1 MTQVALTLQTPAGP
15 FVFTAAEVPEHIR
28 HGGTQ
33 ALSIDRMI
41 GGRRIVRPMGP
52 DEDDITFSGLFAY
65 QGTARSD
72 FLDSV
77 RRRGDLCTLTWD
89 NRRMLVVV
97 SAYRPDY
104 RKPYEIGYTITLSVV
119 SNQTGLLDSVPA
131 VTPAQQLTSDMA
143 TLTQKTGCLGNST
156 LSSIASGIGSALSTM
171 QQAVQ
176 PIAQG
181 LKPVTGAV
189 GQAAQCV
196 DQIAN
201 QVQTATAAVA
211 VPIAQLLSNT
221 QALITNTETA
231 ISGAASFGGIVPG
244 NPVAQSVGTYLTQLN
259 SVAQL
264 PALYEIQALAMRM
277 QANLA
282 LVGASATS
290 KMVTVGG
297 GTLYDVAA
305 QQYGDGTRWSDIAQA
320 NGLTDPA
327 LSGIQTLSIPQ

>member
-1 MTQVALTLQTPAGP
+1 MSQVVLTLQTPAGA

-28 HGGTQ
+28 HGGAQ
-33 ALSIDRMI
+33 ALSIDRLI

-52 DEDDITFSGLFAY
+52 DEDDITFSGVFAY

-89 NRRMLVVV
+89 NRRYLVVV
-97 SAYRPDY
+97 AAYRPDY
-104 RKPYEIGYTITLSVV
+104 RKPYEIGYAITLSVV

-131 VTPAQQLTSDMA
+131 VTPTQQLASDMA
-143 TLTQKTGCLGNST
+143 TLTQKTGCLGNSA
-156 LSSIASGIGSALSTM
+156 LSSITDGIAAALSSM

-181 LKPVTGAV
+181 LKPISGTA
-189 GQAAQCV
+189 GQAAQCA
-196 DQIAN
+196 DQVAN

-211 VPIAQLLSNT
+211 APIAQLLANT

-231 ISGAASFGGIVPG
+231 ISTAASFGGMLPG
-244 NPVAQSVGTYLTQLN
+244 NPAAQSVGTYLSQLN
-259 SVAQL
+259 SVTQL
-264 PALYEIQALAMRM
+264 PALYEIHAIASRM
-277 QANLA
+277 QGNLA
-282 LVGASATS
+282 LVGASTTAKT
-290 KMVTVGG
+290 VTVGG

-305 QQYGDGTRWSDIAQA
+305 QQYGDGTQWGKIAQA
-320 NGLTDPA
+320 NGLTDPVV
-327 LSGIQTLSIPQ
+327 SGIQTLTIPQ